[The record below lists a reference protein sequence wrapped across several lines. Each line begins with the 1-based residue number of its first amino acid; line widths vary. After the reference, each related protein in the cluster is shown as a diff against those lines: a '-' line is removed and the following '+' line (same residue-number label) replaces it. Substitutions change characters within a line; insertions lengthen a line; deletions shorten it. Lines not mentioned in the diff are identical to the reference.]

1 MVERFAATIASVE
14 RTVLRELG
22 RQPVGMAPA
31 P

>member
-22 RQPVGMAPA
+22 RQSVATAPG